1 MSLTVNSVKPLNIPY
16 WTWVEDFN
24 EDGGNDV
31 FIFNNNNVLESY
43 YYKTINCNSAVK
55 PVINTSKMTYCANE
69 TLKLSIINN
78 ASGDVYKWYF
88 GKQIDSSNVSTKS
101 FSDSGKLVIIKTDAT
116 GCTTK
121 SDTLTLTKLASVST
135 PNITR
140 DGSNLVSSS
149 PSGNQWFLDGI
160 KLVGEIDSKI
170 KASSTGIYTVK
181 TVDANGCSSDAS
193 KGEYGLITGN
203 TVFETSTTVQPNPF
217 SRQIQVT
224 LPVEIGTKAEMQVFD
239 FQGKQ
244 HVGVRVVRSG
254 EIVDLSQLSP
264 GIYFLRLES
273 SDHTKLITRKI
284 VKIP

>member
-1 MSLTVNSVKPLNIPY
+1 MSLTANSVKPLNIPY

-24 EDGGNDV
+24 EDGSNDV

-43 YYKTINCNSAVK
+43 YYKSINCNSAVK
-55 PVINTSKMTYCANE
+55 PILNTSKLTYCANE
-69 TLKLSIINN
+69 TLKLSISNS
-78 ASGDVYKWYF
+78 ASGDLYKWYF

-101 FSDSGKLVIIKTDAT
+101 FTDSGKLVIIKTDAS

-121 SDTLTLTKLASVST
+121 SDTLSLTKLAAVTT

-160 KLVGEIDSKI
+160 KIVGETDSKI
-170 KASSTGIYTVK
+170 KAISTGIYSVK

-224 LPVEIGTKAEMQVFD
+224 LPVEIGTKAEMQVVD
-239 FQGKQ
+239 LQGKQ
-244 HVGVRVVRSG
+244 LVGVREVSTG
-254 EIVDLSQLSP
+254 EIIDLSSLSP
-264 GIYFLRLES
+264 GTYFLRLES
-273 SDHTKLITRKI
+273 IDHTKILTRKM